1 VLDREFFLGFVKI
14 HILYHAS
21 QEPIFGVWMSK
32 ELARHGYNLSP
43 GVLYPTLRRL
53 EKDGYLT
60 QTSQVVDG
68 KVRKYY
74 TITDPGR
81 ELLRQA
87 SGKIGALV
95 DEIMEPDAARPTRKG
110 SQKKKKNEH
119 TGI

>member
-1 VLDREFFLGFVKI
+1 MLDREFFLGFVKI

-21 QEPIFGVWMSK
+21 QQPIFGVWMSK
-32 ELARHGYNLSP
+32 ELARHGYNLGP

-53 EKDGYLT
+53 EKDGYLA
-60 QTSQVVDG
+60 QSSQVVDG

-74 TITDPGR
+74 KITDPGR

-95 DEIMEPDAARPTRKG
+95 DEVMEPDAARSTGKR
-110 SQKKKKNEH
+110 SQNRKKNEH
-119 TGI
+119 TGV